1 MSWKKFRELSLGGK
15 LQWIAQYYGVTIVIA
30 ALAVY
35 MLVIV
40 VQSVFGP
47 AEDYALRIM
56 ILDDRQS
63 ADICRMMS
71 AELSEALSG
80 ECEVTSYLKRDDD
93 QRQAFAVRLM
103 TDHLDIVIAPVEQ
116 TQQLLQNSFLQ
127 SAMELGADAF
137 YYELTGGGPAS
148 GNETL
153 CLGVVASG
161 RNADNVPAAVDYFT
175 RGK

>member
-63 ADICRMMS
+63 ADICRVIG
-71 AELSEALSG
+71 EDLREALSG
-80 ECEVTSYLKRDDD
+80 ECEVTSYLERDDD

-116 TQQLLQNSFLQ
+116 TQQLLQNGFLQ
-127 SAMELGADAF
+127 SAMELGADS
-137 YYELTGGGPAS
+137 YYYKLTGGGSAS
-148 GNETL
+148 GNEML

-161 RNADNVPAAVDYFT
+161 QNADNVSAAVDYFT
-175 RGK
+175 RGN

>member
-1 MSWKKFRELSLGGK
+1 MNWKKFRELSLRGK
-15 LQWIAQYYGVTIVIA
+15 LQWIVQYYGVTIVIA

-40 VQSVFGP
+40 AQSVFGP
-47 AEDYALRIM
+47 AEDYALRVM

-63 ADICRMMS
+63 ADICRVIGDD
-71 AELSEALSG
+71 LREALSG
-80 ECEVTSYLKRDDD
+80 ECDVTSYLERDED

-116 TQQLLQNSFLQ
+116 TEQLLQNGFLQ
-127 SAMELGADAF
+127 SAMELGADS
-137 YYELTGGGPAS
+137 YYYKLTGGGPDS

-161 RNADNVPAAVDYFT
+161 QNADNVPAAVDYFT
-175 RGK
+175 RGE